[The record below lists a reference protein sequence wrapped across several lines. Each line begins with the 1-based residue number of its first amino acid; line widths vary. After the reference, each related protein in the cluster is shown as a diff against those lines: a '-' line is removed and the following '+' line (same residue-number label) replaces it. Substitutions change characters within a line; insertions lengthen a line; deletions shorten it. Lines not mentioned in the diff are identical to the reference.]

1 MKKLVQII
9 ASIAIFMAFT
19 ACSQDGKKGE
29 IIIGATP
36 VPHAEILKFAAPLF
50 EKRGYTL
57 KVVEFTDY
65 AVPNKALH
73 EGQLDANFFQHKP
86 YMDEFNKSNGT
97 EVVAT
102 QSVVIVPM
110 GAYSRHLKDIKELKD
125 GALISVPNDP
135 TNEDRA
141 FILLEREGLLEF
153 KPGTQFKTP
162 KDIAKNPKNLK
173 FTELKAAQ
181 LPRSLDDVDLAFIP
195 TNYALDFGLSP
206 VKEALLIED
215 KDSPYAIIIAVRK
228 NDENAEKSM
237 IISEILRSKE
247 VKDFVE
253 QKYGGNVLT
262 TF

>member
-1 MKKLVQII
+1 MKFKALALALLL
-9 ASIAIFMAFT
+9 ASTSIWAKEKIV
-19 ACSQDGKKGE
+19 
-29 IIIGATP
+29 IGATP

-50 EKRGYTL
+50 EKRGFEL
-57 KVVEFTDY
+57 KVIEFTDY
-65 AVPNKALH
+65 AVPNKALN

-97 EVVAT
+97 DVVAT

-110 GAYSRHLKDIKELKD
+110 GAYSRKIKDIKALPD

-153 KPGTQFKTP
+153 KAGVQFKTP
-162 KDIAKNPKNLK
+162 KDIVKNPKKLK
-173 FTELKAAQ
+173 FKELKAAQ

-228 NDENAEKSM
+228 ADANAQKTKL
-237 IISEILRSKE
+237 IGEILRSKE
-247 VKDFVE
+247 VKDFV
-253 QKYGGNVLT
+253 QKKYGGNVLT